1 MSEGT
6 TDKKTAVLALPIMQ
20 AWGQRIPMR
29 PTTWVMALTFH
40 DQLGIVGHTRATVR
54 ADHTAVLAHT
64 PLGRVCHTDCC
75 RETPVVDH
83 TGDHEGR
90 VPSIPLLQDRGKE
103 GEIIV
108 SQAPS
113 VEAPPTPTPPGP
125 RTFHNKES
133 PLLISVADLIQ
144 E

>member
-6 TDKKTAVLALPIMQ
+6 TDKKTAVLALPTMQ

-29 PTTWVMALTFH
+29 PATWVVALTFH
-40 DQLGIVGHTRATVR
+40 DQLGVVGHTRATVR

-90 VPSIPLLQDRGKE
+90 VPAIPLLQDRGKE

-108 SQAPS
+108 SHAPS
-113 VEAPPTPTPPGP
+113 VDAPPTPTPLGP

-133 PLLISVADLIQ
+133 PLLIAVGDMIQ

>member
-6 TDKKTAVLALPIMQ
+6 TDKKTAVLALPTMQ

-29 PTTWVMALTFH
+29 PTTWVAALTFH
-40 DQLGIVGHTRATVR
+40 DQLSIVGHTGATVR
-54 ADHTAVLAHT
+54 ADHTAILAHA

-113 VEAPPTPTPPGP
+113 VEAPPTPTPAGP
-125 RTFHNKES
+125 MTFHNES
-133 PLLISVADLIQ
+133 PLLVSVGDRIQ